1 MPSRSL
7 IVLPDDAATPIL
19 EAIGKAKK
27 MLRIKMFVFSD
38 PALLDAVIAAHERG
52 VRVQV
57 MLNPERRSGEE
68 DNEATRRKL
77 SKAGVAV
84 KDSNPAV
91 DLTHEKSMV
100 ADDAVAFVKSLNW
113 ATKNLTE
120 TRDYAVVT
128 DHRHEV
134 GEIVEGFEADWER
147 QAFDPGSDARLIW
160 CPINGRDRIAQF
172 IDAAKHT
179 LFVQNERYQDAV
191 ILERLVRAAERGV
204 KVHIMARPPHSL
216 KKEKLVE
223 GVGGLRILDD
233 VGIKIH
239 KLKGLKLHGKMLLAD
254 GIAAIV
260 GSINLAPGSF
270 DSRRELAI
278 EVRDDD
284 VVERLHEIAR
294 RDWENSHPLDLS
306 DEGLLADLEDR
317 SEGAAESLAIPAGK
331 KKEKKGGKSGKS
343 AKKAAKK
350 SAKKAAKRAARS
362 AKSAKKTSKSPK
374 KSKTKKSKKSKK
386 SKKKKS

>member
-19 EAIGKAKK
+19 DAIGKAKK
-27 MLRIKMFVFSD
+27 TLRIKMFVFSD
-38 PALLDAVIAAHERG
+38 PALIDAVIDAHRRG
-52 VRVQV
+52 VKVQV

-68 DNEATRRKL
+68 DNEATRKKL

-147 QAFDPGSDARLIW
+147 QKFDPGAEARLIW

-204 KVHIMARPPHSL
+204 KVHVMARPPHSL
-216 KKEKLVE
+216 KKDKLVE

-254 GIAAIV
+254 GVAAIV

-284 VVERLHEIAR
+284 VVERLHEIAK

-317 SEGAAESLAIPAGK
+317 QEGAAEELAIDADEKTRKKAK
-331 KKEKKGGKSGKS
+331 KKAMKKA
-343 AKKAAKK
+343 AKKAAKGK
-350 SAKKAAKRAARS
+350 GR
-362 AKSAKKTSKSPK
+362 KTASPK
-374 KSKTKKSKKSKK
+374 KKGSAAKAKKP
-386 SKKKKS
+386 KKKK